1 MLGNQP
7 VRFGKGE
14 LETCQRLE
22 SGNGECRFNR
32 SRQPFWRRGNAPA
45 IYFMRTKGHP
55 GYMLNCG
62 LLGPPPKFTTLRSL
76 PIKKQIKKQIKKHRS
91 IKKSC
96 HVQDN
101 LTPYHL

>member
-1 MLGNQP
+1 MREVCEMHNCQNSGSCQPSLMETSLESRMLGNQP

-45 IYFMRTKGHP
+45 SYFMKRSSSLGTNMVPLG
-55 GYMLNCG
+55 LNG
-62 LLGPPPKFTTLRSL
+62 LGSPFGIESF
-76 PIKKQIKKQIKKHRS
+76 
-91 IKKSC
+91 
-96 HVQDN
+96 
-101 LTPYHL
+101 